1 MDKEQRSTDERH
13 LQELRKKLMDI
24 KARWPAH
31 SVKPEMIF
39 QLESLEEEIAI
50 LQRRLAFQGEKDE
63 F

>member
-1 MDKEQRSTDERH
+1 MDKEQKTVDERH
-13 LQELRKKLMDI
+13 LQELQEKLMDI

-50 LQRRLAFQGEKDE
+50 LQRRLAAQGEKDE